1 MSVDQPK
8 VTALLAAAGAEW
20 EAEVTSALGRARCVA
35 RRCLDVHDL
44 LALAATGVGEVA
56 VVAAELTGLDADAV
70 RRLQAARLAVIG
82 VVHDSDV
89 ASQVERLRRIGIG
102 EVLVQPDPAELVAR
116 VQSIRVPPLPEA
128 VPEPDSSIPASE
140 QMGRVVVVWGPAG
153 APGRSTTA
161 AALATLRAAGGRP
174 VVLID
179 ADPRGGTIGQ
189 DLGILDEVSGL
200 LAAARRAN
208 DGSLTPDVYAG
219 CRRALPGGVEVLTG
233 LPRPD
238 RWMEVRPGVI
248 DTLVHTAALGA
259 DVVIDA
265 GDGLDDD
272 ERSRDRITLEAL
284 ASADEVVVVG
294 GAEPAGLVR
303 LSRGLMHLKEMGHQP
318 AHVVVN
324 RLRDSLGWERRD
336 LVSMI
341 SGYLWQ
347 AQVHFVREDRAIVD
361 RALVAGRSL
370 AEMGESSIRAD
381 FAALTAAVFD

>member
-1 MSVDQPK
+1 
-8 VTALLAAAGAEW
+8 
-20 EAEVTSALGRARCVA
+20 
-35 RRCLDVHDL
+35 
-44 LALAATGVGEVA
+44 
-56 VVAAELTGLDADAV
+56 
-70 RRLQAARLAVIG
+70 
-82 VVHDSDV
+82 
-89 ASQVERLRRIGIG
+89 
-102 EVLVQPDPAELVAR
+102 
-116 VQSIRVPPLPEA
+116 
-128 VPEPDSSIPASE
+128 
-140 QMGRVVVVWGPAG
+140 
-153 APGRSTTA
+153 
-161 AALATLRAAGGRP
+161 
-174 VVLID
+174 
-179 ADPRGGTIGQ
+179 
-189 DLGILDEVSGL
+189 
-200 LAAARRAN
+200 
-208 DGSLTPDVYAG
+208 
-219 CRRALPGGVEVLTG
+219 
-233 LPRPD
+233 
-238 RWMEVRPGVI
+238 MEVRPGVI

-370 AEMGESSIRAD
+370 AEMGESRIRAD